1 MQSVV
6 KATLIFFG
14 VLIALA
20 DSRADSIKIDD
31 GQSALFREILERLA
45 TGHYRSQSI
54 DDSLSERYLSEYI
67 RILDSGKNY
76 FLPVSYTH
84 LTLPTKA

>member
-6 KATLIFFG
+6 KTTLIIFG

-45 TGHYRSQSI
+45 TGH
-54 DDSLSERYLSEYI
+54 
-67 RILDSGKNY
+67 
-76 FLPVSYTH
+76 
-84 LTLPTKA
+84 